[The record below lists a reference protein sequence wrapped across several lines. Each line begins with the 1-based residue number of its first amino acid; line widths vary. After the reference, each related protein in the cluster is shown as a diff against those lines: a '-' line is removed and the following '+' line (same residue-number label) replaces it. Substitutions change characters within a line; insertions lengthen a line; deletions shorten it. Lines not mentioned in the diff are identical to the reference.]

1 MYNASIYTSAHK
13 GSMAKSCTDIRTK
26 RQIGIDPDGHIERWT
41 YTSRDKNTNGHKT
54 ETHKDRWKN
63 YRCT

>member
-26 RQIGIDPDGHIERWT
+26 KQIGIDPDGHIERWT
-41 YTSRDKNTNGHKT
+41 YKPRYINKGGHIT
-54 ETHKDRWKN
+54 
-63 YRCT
+63 